1 MPAGS
6 WWERRVGSRNTG
18 IQGEREAQ
26 RCLSATGITAW
37 PSFCMPHLPCSS
49 SFFVGVQLLPG
60 ISLSASASPVPPSLP
75 PQPST
80 SSTPLPSWLLFS
92 RLRQS
97 EPVDTGVS
105 QLSSFLFKTLVL
117 KLLWSQMWEHTRHP
131 LDIPNCTACA
141 LSGLC

>member
-1 MPAGS
+1 MPAVGVCWRLPPCWGELARRCQRAAGGS
-6 WWERRVGSRNTG
+6 AEWGAGTREYKESVRHKGVSQPRGSLLG
-18 IQGEREAQ
+18 PLFVCPICPAAPHSLLVLSF
-26 RCLSATGITAW
+26 CLPSATLF
-37 PSFCMPHLPCSS
+37 S
-49 SFFVGVQLLPG
+49 
-60 ISLSASASPVPPSLP
+60 

-117 KLLWSQMWEHTRHP
+117 KLLWSQMWEHT
-131 LDIPNCTACA
+131 
-141 LSGLC
+141 